1 MTNSLHLK
9 TTFGP
14 QSSAAAAQAL
24 HDDIRD
30 KWDRLSDFE
39 VGHLTSADDLVTQVV
54 RLYSLDRTAAQREVV
69 ALLHGRAI

>member
-1 MTNSLHLK
+1 MTNSLHLQ

-14 QSSAAAAQAL
+14 QSSAGAAQVL

-30 KWDRLSDFE
+30 KWDKLSDFE

-54 RLYSLDRTAAQREVV
+54 RLYSVERTAAQREVV
-69 ALLHGRAI
+69 ALLNGRAI